1 MEAGQVARTA
11 CLSTTCL
18 LSRELDSGQQPDSD
32 GSHVRRHSIMTSVNS
47 GEPSIT
53 VGASVS
59 LIKPCHIT
67 NVRAIYLNE
76 QLRTSLVAGK
86 QATKVATTNARKAQG
101 EGTRKAILEAAVHI
115 ASAEGLEGL
124 TIGRLAAE
132 LSMSKSG
139 LFAHFGS
146 KEDLQVATVEAARSI
161 FIREVI
167 RPSFEGEHGLLDLW
181 HLCDTWL
188 SYVESGVF
196 RGGCFFAAVAAEFD
210 SRPGP
215 VRDRIAEIM
224 KEWLATLRRAVA
236 DAQAAGEL
244 KSEVDPTQMA
254 FEFNALELG
263 ANWAFQ
269 LYGDKQAFAR
279 AREAILESLHRQATT
294 RGSTLLPPLRK
305 KRPQA
310 RP

>member
-1 MEAGQVARTA
+1 MANK
-11 CLSTTCL
+11 
-18 LSRELDSGQQPDSD
+18 
-32 GSHVRRHSIMTSVNS
+32 HV
-47 GEPSIT
+47 
-53 VGASVS
+53 
-59 LIKPCHIT
+59 IKLGVT
-67 NVRAIYLNE
+67 
-76 QLRTSLVAGK
+76 G
-86 QATKVATTNARKAQG
+86 ARKAQG
-101 EGTRKAILEAAVHI
+101 EGTRKAILEEAVHI

-124 TIGRLAAE
+124 TIGRLATE

-146 KEDLQVATVEAARSI
+146 KEDLQVATVEAARAI

-167 RPSFEGEHGLLDLW
+167 HPSFAGGHGLLDLW

-224 KEWLATLRRAVA
+224 NEWLATLRRAVA
-236 DAQAAGEL
+236 EAQAAGEL

-254 FEFNALELG
+254 FEFNSLELG

-269 LYGDKQAFAR
+269 LHGDKQAFAQARAAMLERLRQQATGKGLSLLPTLKKKRSR
-279 AREAILESLHRQATT
+279 AR
-294 RGSTLLPPLRK
+294 
-305 KRPQA
+305 
-310 RP
+310 

>member
-1 MEAGQVARTA
+1 MA
-11 CLSTTCL
+11 
-18 LSRELDSGQQPDSD
+18 
-32 GSHVRRHSIMTSVNS
+32 N
-47 GEPSIT
+47 
-53 VGASVS
+53 
-59 LIKPCHIT
+59 
-67 NVRAIYLNE
+67 
-76 QLRTSLVAGK
+76 K
-86 QATKVATTNARKAQG
+86 QATKLGATGARKAQG

-124 TIGRLAAE
+124 TIGRLATE

-146 KEDLQVATVEAARSI
+146 KEDLQVATVEAARTI

-167 RPSFEGEHGLLDLW
+167 QPSFKGEHGLLDLW

-236 DAQAAGEL
+236 AAQTAGEL
-244 KSEVDPTQMA
+244 KSEVDPTQLA
-254 FEFNALELG
+254 FEFNSLELG

-269 LYGDKQAFAR
+269 LHGDKQAFAQARAAMLERLRQQSTRKGLLLLPTLKKKRSR
-279 AREAILESLHRQATT
+279 AR
-294 RGSTLLPPLRK
+294 
-305 KRPQA
+305 
-310 RP
+310 

>member
-1 MEAGQVARTA
+1 LA
-11 CLSTTCL
+11 
-18 LSRELDSGQQPDSD
+18 
-32 GSHVRRHSIMTSVNS
+32 N
-47 GEPSIT
+47 
-53 VGASVS
+53 
-59 LIKPCHIT
+59 
-67 NVRAIYLNE
+67 
-76 QLRTSLVAGK
+76 K
-86 QATKVATTNARKAQG
+86 QATKIAATGGRKAQG

-124 TIGRLAAE
+124 TIGRLAAD

-146 KEDLQVATVEAARSI
+146 KEDLQVATVEAARAI

-167 RPSFEGEHGLLDLW
+167 RPSFEGRHGLEDLW

-224 KEWLATLRRAVA
+224 KEWLAVLRRAVA
-236 DAQAAGEL
+236 DAQTAGEL

-269 LYGDKQAFAR
+269 LYGDKKAFAR
-279 AREAILESLHRQATT
+279 ARESILESLHRHATR
-294 RGSTLLPPLRK
+294 RGSALLPPLKK
-305 KRPQA
+305 KRP
-310 RP
+310 RK